1 MNKFIISE
9 SEKQRILEMHQNAT
23 SRQYLMEDDVRKVIP
38 IEIAIP
44 AVKNQKTGKLEPKSD
59 TAYLSYFAKNEPGKN
74 GMSSLMNE
82 TNFLALKFG
91 DIDCSKPS
99 GCLKTSKKDNQGN
112 IVGSIY
118 ADQKLLNV
126 LKTYV
131 GQTDSSGS
139 LGMKISTQGPE
150 ANTVIGSPKVYYKEI
165 QPTQK

>member
-1 MNKFIISE
+1 MKKIIRLTE
-9 SEKQRILEMHQNAT
+9 NDLARIVKRVINE
-23 SRQYLMEDDVRKVIP
+23 RQYLMEDDVRKVIP

-59 TAYLSYFAKNEPGKN
+59 TAYLSYFAKNELGKN

-82 TNFLALKFG
+82 TNFLNLRFG
-91 DIDCSKPS
+91 DIQCPKTS
-99 GCLKTSKKDNQGN
+99 CLKTSKKDDQGN

-126 LKTYV
+126 LKTWV

-139 LGMKISTQGPE
+139 LGMMISTQGPE
-150 ANTVIGSPKVYYKEI
+150 GNTVIGSPKVYYKEI
-165 QPTQK
+165 LPTQK

>member
-59 TAYLSYFAKNEPGKN
+59 TAYLSYFAKNELGKN

-91 DIDCSKPS
+91 DIQCSKTS
-99 GCLKTSKKDNQGN
+99 CLKTSKKDEQGN

-126 LKTYV
+126 LKTWV

-139 LGMKISTQGPE
+139 LGMMISTQGPE
-150 ANTVIGSPKVYYKEI
+150 GNTVIGSPKVYYKEI
-165 QPTQK
+165 LPTQK